1 MKKKILITYAPY
13 GSGHKSMAQN
23 IYNYFN
29 DSSDY
34 EIKLLDIAKY
44 SNFLGRFTIKAF
56 DLIIKKR
63 FHKTFNFIYDVA
75 NNKVACLNQ
84 MKNMKRLFDNDKLRS
99 EIVDFNPD
107 IVISTHF
114 AGSNITSYYNKLGLT
129 NAYIMTVVT
138 DFVTHSYWYKD
149 HESQDAFIVAND
161 IVKNVMIKK
170 GVPSEKVY
178 AFGLPFDRKKMDS
191 VAPKEEVYLKYNID
205 ATKKTYLFF
214 GGGTAGSIKNFDYFK
229 ALLKKKYP
237 INLIFVSGKNKELE
251 EKCRRFVLQ
260 EHISNVT
267 VLGFVNDVYS
277 LLNITDVVI
286 TKPGG
291 ATLTE
296 CIDMRVPMILIPGNG
311 GPEKYNAKY
320 IAHKKYGV
328 KVIGAWGMCRAVGKL
343 LNNLN
348 IISKW
353 QENLAKNTKNESTR
367 KILELTNKLLD
378 KK

>member
-23 IYNYFN
+23 IYNYFS
-29 DSSDY
+29 DFSDY
-34 EIKLLDIAKY
+34 EVNLLDIAKY

-63 FHKTFNFIYDVA
+63 FYKTFNFIYDVA
-75 NNKVACLNQ
+75 NNKIACLNQ
-84 MKNMKRLFDNDKLRS
+84 MKNMKRLFDNDNLRR

-107 IVISTHF
+107 MVISTHF
-114 AGSNITSYYNKLGLT
+114 AGSNIIEYYNKLGLT
-129 NAYIMTVVT
+129 KAKTMTVVT
-138 DFVTHSYWYKD
+138 DFVTHNFWYKD
-149 HESQDAFIVAND
+149 HDIVDAYIVAND
-161 IVKNVMIKK
+161 IVKNVMIKR
-170 GVPSEKVY
+170 GVEASKIH
-178 AFGLPFDRKKMDS
+178 AFGLPFDRKKMDN
-191 VAPKEEVYLKYNID
+191 VCPKEEIYLKYNID

-214 GGGTAGSIKNFDYFK
+214 GGGEAGSLANYDYFK
-229 ALLKKKYP
+229 SLIKKKYP
-237 INLIFVSGKNKELE
+237 INLVFISGKNKELE
-251 EKCRRFVLQ
+251 EKCRRYILENHVK
-260 EHISNVT
+260 NVT
-267 VLGFVNDVYS
+267 VVGFISDVYS
-277 LLNITDVVI
+277 LLNVADIVI

-320 IAHKKYGV
+320 IANKKFGA
-328 KVIGAWGMCRAVGKL
+328 KVITAWGMNKWVGKTI
-343 LNNLN
+343 NNPN
-348 IISKW
+348 IINKW
-353 QENLAKNTKNESTR
+353 QSNLAKNSKNESTR

>member
-1 MKKKILITYAPY
+1 MKKKVLITYAPY

-23 IYNYFN
+23 IYNYFVEN
-29 DSSDY
+29 SDY
-34 EIKLLDIAKY
+34 EIKILDIAKY
-44 SNFLGRFTIKAF
+44 SNFLGKFTIKAF

-63 FHKTFNFIYDVA
+63 FHKTFNFIYDIA

-84 MKNMKRLFDNDKLRS
+84 MKNMKRLFDNDKLRT
-99 EIVDFNPD
+99 EIVEFNPD

-129 NAYIMTVVT
+129 QAKIVTVVT
-138 DFVTHSYWYKD
+138 DFVTHNYWYKD
-149 HESQDAFIVAND
+149 HQNQDAFIVAND

-170 GVPSEKVY
+170 GVDTAKIY
-178 AFGLPFDRKKMDS
+178 AFGLPFDRKKMDN

-205 ATKKTYLFF
+205 STKRTYLFF
-214 GGGTAGSIKNFDYFK
+214 GGGSAGSMANYDYFK
-229 ALLKKKYP
+229 ALIKKNYP
-237 INLIFVSGKNKELE
+237 INLLFVSGKNKELE
-251 EKCRRFVLQ
+251 EKCRRYILK

-267 VLGFVNDVYS
+267 VLGFVADVYS
-277 LLNITDVVI
+277 LLNITDIVI

-320 IAHKKYGV
+320 IVHKKYGA
-328 KVIGAWGMCRAVGKL
+328 KVISAWGMCRAISKT
-343 LNNLN
+343 LNNSN

-353 QENLAKNTKNESTR
+353 KENLAKNTKNESTK

>member
-1 MKKKILITYAPY
+1 MKHQRHAKHV
-13 GSGHKSMAQN
+13 GRN

-138 DFVTHSYWYKD
+138 DFVTHTYWYKD
-149 HESQDAFIVAND
+149 HESQDAFIVADD

-343 LNNLN
+343 LNNPN